1 MRTAGLLL
9 KSELVI
15 TNGHSG
21 FCITD
26 SSGKAVAAGTSFQP
40 FNGTTNWKILRDH
53 FERVAKVNGWTSNA
67 DKTQHLSLCLED
79 GAADVLRDLDD
90 SSESAYD
97 DIWRMLARR
106 FGHIDDTRE
115 AMRRFDLRKQSDS
128 ETIAEFEQ
136 GLRTLYRE
144 AWPSA
149 PAEQRDSAL
158 KRRFE
163 DGVNSAEMSQYLRLH
178 SRDDNFKTTVEKAR
192 RFAAATDAK
201 PKKSVRLAIAPDD
214 AASVNIRPRP
224 IHSASDKLI
233 LDKLADME
241 DKMAK
246 LITSQHTA
254 DNAARTNALL
264 RSPSPL
270 SPAMGRLQHSGN
282 PPRQRFDGSRSPRY
296 ASRSQSPGTVTRP
309 VSWGNGDTG
318 RYTNNHNET
327 AATFRTVDRRANTG
341 DGQPPS
347 LRTSTQFRPS
357 RKFSPIWHGVPVP
370 WIRVRK
376 W

>member
-67 DKTQHLSLCLED
+67 DKTQHLSLSLED

-128 ETIAEFEQ
+128 ETIAEF
-136 GLRTLYRE
+136 
-144 AWPSA
+144 
-149 PAEQRDSAL
+149 
-158 KRRFE
+158 
-163 DGVNSAEMSQYLRLH
+163 
-178 SRDDNFKTTVEKAR
+178 
-192 RFAAATDAK
+192 
-201 PKKSVRLAIAPDD
+201 
-214 AASVNIRPRP
+214 
-224 IHSASDKLI
+224 
-233 LDKLADME
+233 
-241 DKMAK
+241 
-246 LITSQHTA
+246 
-254 DNAARTNALL
+254 
-264 RSPSPL
+264 
-270 SPAMGRLQHSGN
+270 
-282 PPRQRFDGSRSPRY
+282 
-296 ASRSQSPGTVTRP
+296 
-309 VSWGNGDTG
+309 
-318 RYTNNHNET
+318 
-327 AATFRTVDRRANTG
+327 
-341 DGQPPS
+341 
-347 LRTSTQFRPS
+347 
-357 RKFSPIWHGVPVP
+357 
-370 WIRVRK
+370 
-376 W
+376 